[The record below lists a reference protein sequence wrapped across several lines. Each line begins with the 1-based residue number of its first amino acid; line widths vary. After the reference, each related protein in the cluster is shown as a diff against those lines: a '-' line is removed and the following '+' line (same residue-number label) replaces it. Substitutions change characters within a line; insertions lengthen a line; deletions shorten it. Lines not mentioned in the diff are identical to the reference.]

1 MIEELIIFIK
11 IKEGNV
17 KAYESLFYKYYTPL
31 CKYVTLLIGS
41 YDDVE
46 EIVQELFYKLWRDR
60 DEISIKYSIKS
71 YLYRSAHNMALGY
84 CEHADVRQRYIQNYS
99 ESNQDYSFSVDSELE
114 CSELKKI
121 LDNVLRKLP
130 ERCKKIFLMNRFQ
143 GKKYKDIA
151 IELSLSIKTVESDIS
166 KALKIIKEEVECY
179 GK

>member
-1 MIEELIIFIK
+1 MIDELIIFLK

-17 KAYESLFYKYYTPL
+17 KAFESLFYKYYTPL
-31 CKYVTLLIGS
+31 CKYVTLIIGS
-41 YDDVE
+41 YDEAE

-60 DEISIKYSIKS
+60 EMISITYSIKS

-84 CEHADVRQRYIQNYS
+84 CEHDEVKQRFYQNYT
-99 ESNQDYSFSVDSELE
+99 NNNVDYSFSVDSEIE

-121 LDNVLRKLP
+121 LDNVLKKLP
-130 ERCKKIFLMNRFQ
+130 DRCKTIFMMNRFQ

-151 IELSLSIKTVESDIS
+151 VELSLSIKTVEADIS
-166 KALKIIKEEVECY
+166 KALKILKEEVDCY

>member
-1 MIEELIIFIK
+1 
-11 IKEGNV
+11 
-17 KAYESLFYKYYTPL
+17 
-31 CKYVTLLIGS
+31 
-41 YDDVE
+41 
-46 EIVQELFYKLWRDR
+46 
-60 DEISIKYSIKS
+60 
-71 YLYRSAHNMALGY
+71 MALGY

>member
-11 IKEGNV
+11 IKEGDV

-41 YDDVE
+41 YDDAE

-71 YLYRSAHNMALGY
+71 YLYRSAHNMALCY

-99 ESNQDYSFSVDSELE
+99 ESN
-114 CSELKKI
+114 
-121 LDNVLRKLP
+121 
-130 ERCKKIFLMNRFQ
+130 
-143 GKKYKDIA
+143 
-151 IELSLSIKTVESDIS
+151 
-166 KALKIIKEEVECY
+166 
-179 GK
+179 